1 MAIGNSKAYV
11 NSSEQQLDTPPTI
24 RNSRT
29 LVPLRFIA
37 EALNLKV
44 DWNGDTHTITIE

>member
-11 NSSEQQLDTPPTI
+11 NSSEQQLYVPPTI
-24 RNSRT
+24 RNDRT
-29 LVPLRFIA
+29 LVPLRFIV